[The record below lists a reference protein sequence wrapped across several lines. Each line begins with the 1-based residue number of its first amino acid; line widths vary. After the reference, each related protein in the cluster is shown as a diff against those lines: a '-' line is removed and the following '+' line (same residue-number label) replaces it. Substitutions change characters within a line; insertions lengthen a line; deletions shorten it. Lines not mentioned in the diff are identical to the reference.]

1 MIKWIRYRC
10 KIPVAKLRHPEEL
23 TVQQVAE
30 PRSQS
35 ECDLLLDRARCDS
48 GPPPP
53 ARRIGSQSVKQMSR
67 NYGTGCRK
75 FNRLRHAT
83 AGFTTSDGMD
93 TGFAII
99 CPLARHRRPPIRF
112 LFISSRLCSTLLSG
126 PASRRVLF
134 HLCASLTL
142 HPPAGWVEELHLLAV
157 EHARHAKV
165 KPGFLRSSPSLP
177 RRFAYLWG

>member
-1 MIKWIRYRC
+1 MIYYWIEHGV
-10 KIPVAKLRHPEEL
+10 I
-23 TVQQVAE
+23 Q
-30 PRSQS
+30 
-35 ECDLLLDRARCDS
+35 
-48 GPPPP
+48 
-53 ARRIGSQSVKQMSR
+53 ARRLTS
-67 NYGTGCRK
+67 GTPYWITVSETDEQKLWDWVRK

-83 AGFTTSDGMD
+83 AGFTTRDVMD

-142 HPPAGWVEELHLLAV
+142 HPPTGWVEELHLLAV